1 MPSGSNRRN
10 DMKKTIGIIG
20 MMVFGMALCAVA
32 EPRLQPVSAIEAA
45 MTGANYVMEITAA
58 DLTPTTADIA
68 QTNTFTVSGPA
79 GLSWMGARME
89 SVFDDQ
95 LGTATTN
102 DVSWTLSLGATT
114 LINAAKVSVDQTT
127 TTMVWFPGTLV
138 ATVAPLYGSATN
150 GVDAMVTVV
159 TNLSTAVTFA
169 SAQYATAA
177 SGGTITVTSVLT
189 PSGGSPLA
197 SMKTG
202 KLKAYFRKL

>member
-1 MPSGSNRRN
+1 
-10 DMKKTIGIIG
+10 MKKIVL
-20 MMVFGMALCAVA
+20 MMMVAVFGMALCAVA
-32 EPRLQPVSAIEAA
+32 EPKLRAVSANEAA
-45 MTGANYVMEITAA
+45 MTGANYVMEISYT

-79 GLSWMGARME
+79 GLSFQGARIE

-102 DVSWTLSLGATT
+102 DVSWTLTMGSTT

-127 TTMVWFPGTLV
+127 TTSVWFPGTMV
-138 ATVAPLYGSATN
+138 ATVAPLYGTITN
-150 GVDAMVTVV
+150 SVGDSYIAV

-169 SAQYATAA
+169 SPQYATAA
-177 SGGTITVTSVLT
+177 SDGTITVTSVLA

-202 KLKAYFRKL
+202 KIKAYFRKL